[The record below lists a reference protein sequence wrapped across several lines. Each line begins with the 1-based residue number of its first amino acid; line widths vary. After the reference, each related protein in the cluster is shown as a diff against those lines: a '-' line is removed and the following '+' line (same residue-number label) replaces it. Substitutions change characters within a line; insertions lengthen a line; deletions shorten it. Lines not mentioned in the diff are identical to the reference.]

1 MLKPFHPFLGLVLV
15 LMLGCQAN
23 GDQQNQEGSNDSST
37 ANPQSSLMLGKTDL
51 EAPIAEVVPYAL
63 SMHGHERTD
72 NYFWMRLTDEQKM
85 AETPDEQT
93 QKVLDYLNAENAYFD
108 EMMGHTEDLR
118 QELFEEMR
126 GRIKEDDSSVP
137 YRVRGY
143 YYQTRYEAG
152 KEYPIYARRQGSLEA
167 EEEIMLNVNEMAE
180 GYDYFQVGGA
190 SVSLDNR
197 YLAYGVD
204 TLSRRIYDVYVKDLE
219 TGELL
224 EDAIPGTT
232 GGATWSADGQ
242 YLFYTTRDLETLRAF
257 RIMRHKIGT
266 PASEDVIVFEE
277 EDETFSVFVYSTKSE
292 KYIVMGSSQTLST
305 EYRILEADNPTGE
318 FRVFQ
323 PRERGLEYSIAHYGD
338 DFYVRTNLDARNFRL
353 MKTPANA
360 TTKDNWA
367 EVVPNRDDVLLEGM
381 DIFSDYLVLSEREA
395 GITQLR
401 VMPWEGEEHYIEFPE
416 DAYVAYTSANP
427 EFETST
433 LRFSYQSMATPR
445 SVFDYDMASK
455 DMTLLKESPVLGGFD
470 KSNYRT
476 ERLMATAR
484 DGVEVPLSVVYHKD
498 TPTDGSAPLLLY
510 GYGSYGYSM
519 DPSFSSTRLSLLD
532 RGFIYVIAHIRGGE
546 EMGRHW
552 YEDGKLMNKKN
563 TFHDFIDAGKYLIE
577 NNYTSQDRLFAR
589 GGSAGG
595 LLMGAVVNM
604 EPELWAGVVA
614 AVPFVDVISTMID
627 ESIPLTTFEWDE
639 WGNPITDQAAYEYM
653 LSYSPYDQVAAVEY
667 PPMLV
672 TTGLHDSQV
681 QYWEPAKW
689 VAKMRAVK
697 SGDSPLMLHTNM
709 EAGHGGA
716 SGRFQ
721 RLKEVARD
729 YAFFIDLAG
738 LNNL

>member
-1 MLKPFHPFLGLVLV
+1 MLKPFHPLLGLVLV
-15 LMLGCQAN
+15 LMLGCQAD
-23 GDQQNQEGSNDSST
+23 GSEQNSEATANAST
-37 ANPQSSLMLGKTDL
+37 ANPQSSLMLDKTDL
-51 EAPIAEVVPYAL
+51 QAPVAETTPREL
-63 SMHGHERTD
+63 TMHGHTRTD
-72 NYFWMRLTDEQKM
+72 NYFWMRLTDDQKM
-85 AETPDEQT
+85 SETPDEQT
-93 QKVLDYLNAENAYFD
+93 QKVLDYLNAENDYFS
-108 EMMGHTEDLR
+108 EMMGHTEDL
-118 QELFEEMR
+118 QTELFEEMR

-143 YYQTRYEAG
+143 YYQTRYESG
-152 KEYPIYARRQGSLEA
+152 KEYPIYVRREGSLDA
-167 EEEIMLNVNEMAE
+167 EEEIMLNVNEMAD
-180 GYDYFQVGGA
+180 GYDYFRVAGT

-204 TLSRRIYDVYVKDLE
+204 TLSRRIYDIYVKDLE
-219 TGELL
+219 TGEMLS
-224 EDAIPGTT
+224 DVIPATT

-242 YLFYTTRDLETLRAF
+242 YLFYTVKEPVSLRSY
-257 RIMRHKIGT
+257 RVMRHKIGT
-266 PASEDVIVFEE
+266 PASEDVVVFEE

-292 KYIVMGSSQTLST
+292 QFLVMGSYQTLST
-305 EYRILEADNPTGE
+305 EYRILESDNPTGE
-318 FRVFQ
+318 FRIFQ

-338 DFYVRTNLDARNFRL
+338 DFYVRCNLDARNFRL
-353 MKTPANA
+353 MKTPTSA
-360 TTKDNWA
+360 TTKDNWT

-381 DIFSDYLVLSEREA
+381 DIFNDYLVLSEREA

-401 VMPWEGEEHYIEFPE
+401 IMPWEGEEHYIDFPE
-416 DAYVAYTSANP
+416 DAYLAYTAANP

-433 LRFSYQSMATPR
+433 LRLGYQSMSTPG
-445 SVFDYDMASK
+445 SVFEYDMGTK
-455 DMTLLKESPVLGGFD
+455 EMTLLKESPVLGGFNKED
-470 KSNYRT
+470 YRT
-476 ERLMATAR
+476 ERVMATVR
-484 DGVEVPLSVVYHKD
+484 DGVEVPLSIVYHKN

-519 DPSFSSTRLSLLD
+519 EPSFSSARLSLLN
-532 RGFIYVIAHIRGGE
+532 RGFVYVIAHIRGGE

-563 TFHDFIDAGKYLIE
+563 TFYDFIDAGKYLVE
-577 NNYTSQDRLFAR
+577 NGYTSQDRLFAM

-604 EPELWAGVVA
+604 EPDLWAGVVA

-627 ESIPLTTFEWDE
+627 ESIPLTTGEWDE
-639 WGNPITDQAAYEYM
+639 WGNPITDKDAYEYM
-653 LSYSPYDQVAAVEY
+653 LSYSPYDQVEAVEY

-689 VAKMRAVK
+689 VAKMREMK
-697 SGDSPLMLHTNM
+697 TGNSPLLMHTNM

-721 RLKEVARD
+721 RLREVARD
-729 YAFFIDLAG
+729 YSFLIDLAG
-738 LNNL
+738 LNS